1 MGLWMPGLKFT
12 RLKGIPF
19 YFKLSKDI
27 FLRLKAYW
35 TGAGPNVMR
44 NAIINAAELAT
55 YDDAKERVIKHKLM
69 NDNIWCHFLCS
80 AWAGFVATVVVSPLI
95 FFFWKSF

>member
-1 MGLWMPGLKFT
+1 
-12 RLKGIPF
+12 
-19 YFKLSKDI
+19 
-27 FLRLKAYW
+27 
-35 TGAGPNVMR
+35 MR

-80 AWAGFVATVVVSPLI
+80 AWAGFVATVVGSPVM
-95 FFFWKSF
+95 FFWESC